1 MGNRIFLAAGSMTG
15 CLSNKMASGRIT
27 SECTA
32 GANGGMQLQVI
43 DEKLNR

>member
-1 MGNRIFLAAGSMTG
+1 
-15 CLSNKMASGRIT
+15 MASGRIA

-43 DEKLNR
+43 DEKLNRKKRRRLR